1 MMLLC
6 LFIYIFLQTVFRVF
20 HCDTVAYKVSSGVI
34 HLYGEIRAI
43 LDPSVSLARKLLF

>member
-34 HLYGEIRAI
+34 QLYGEIRAI